1 MYQPSRRHARGGFT
15 LVELMI
21 VVSIIGILAAI
32 AVPSYKNYV
41 MRAKASEAVG
51 FLADIKA
58 RQEAYKADFGQYCN
72 ASGGFGAAWNPVL
85 NAGDPSMTRP
95 RLWNGAAVGW
105 TQLGVRSPSPFL
117 LFSYET
123 VSGAPG
129 TTINVAALGGV
140 PTSAR
145 GYPTPTV
152 DDWFISRA
160 VADMDADGTLVVYE
174 SYSASANLFISTTSG
189 WE

>member
-72 ASGGFGAAWNPVL
+72 ASGASDAAWNPGVPTINPQPWD
-85 NAGDPSMTRP
+85 NAR
-95 RLWNGAAVGW
+95 VGW
-105 TQLGVRSPSPFL
+105 NQLGARPPGLRV
-117 LFSYET
+117 LFAYET
-123 VSGAPG
+123 VAGGPG
-129 TTINVAALGGV
+129 MQ
-140 PTSAR
+140 PTARGFTNNR
-145 GYPTPTV
+145 GYPNPVT

-160 VADMDADGTLVVYE
+160 IADMDGDGTQVTYE